1 MQSFQWFADM
11 KTQSNLPSEQIVQKF
26 KALSE
31 TTENRMLWLTILKT
45 VGRYPFIVTEKV
57 RSVSQTALVTATTLR
72 LTSTEVQKK
81 YKRVTVQIAEKFYG
95 DFRNYVRKKTKR
107 ER

>member
-1 MQSFQWFADM
+1 M

-57 RSVSQTALVTATTLR
+57 RSVSFSHCHYFAANFNGSL
-72 LTSTEVQKK
+72 EKIQKS
-81 YKRVTVQIAEKFYG
+81 YCS
-95 DFRNYVRKKTKR
+95 NS
-107 ER
+107 